1 MMVEGSAFTRNDVFQ
16 MAIRVAFVSAVTY
29 FSIKW
34 LVNQIDPTSKS
45 RKKAEERAREQLR
58 KAGLGG
64 KHSVALDKLTDHE
77 MIIASQLVVPD
88 EINVNW
94 KDIAGLDHLIQE
106 LRETVILPIQKRELF
121 ADSRLTQPPKGVLLH
136 GPPGCGKT
144 LIAKATAKEANM
156 SFINLDVSLLT
167 DKWYG
172 ETQKLAAAVFSLAVK
187 LQPCIVFI
195 DEIESFLRT
204 RTAHDHEATAMMK
217 TQFMSLWDG
226 LITDPGCT
234 VIIMG
239 ATNRPQDLDKAI
251 QRRMPATFHVPM
263 PNESQ
268 RERILQL
275 ILRSEPVATDIEY
288 GRLAANTEG
297 FSGSD
302 LHELCRHAAVFR
314 VRDLARDELARER
327 SRTEAQVTLALL
339 GHGAGAA
346 RRVSSSDLHELCRH
360 AAVFRVR
367 DLARDE
373 LARERSRTE
382 AQVTLALLGHGAG
395 AARRVSSSDLHEL
408 CRHAAVFRVRDL
420 ARDELARERSRTEA
434 QVTLALLGHGAGAAR
449 RVSSSDLHELCRH
462 AAVFR
467 VRDLARDEL
476 ARERSRTEA
485 QVTLALLGH
494 GAGAARRVSSS
505 DLHELCRHAA
515 VFRVRDLARDEL
527 ARERSRTEAQ
537 NNGNDTNNSES
548 DDEYMDAVRPI
559 TMEDLRLSLAKLKE
573 SKIQCGSLAPSMRIE
588 LD

>member
-64 KHSVALDKLTDHE
+64 RHSLALDKLTDHE
-77 MIIASQLVVPD
+77 MIIASQLVVPE

-94 KDIAGLDHLIQE
+94 KDIAGLDHLIRE

-121 ADSRLTQPPKGVLLH
+121 TDSRLTQPPKGVLLH

-204 RTAHDHEATAMMK
+204 RTQHDHEATAMMK

-226 LITDPGCT
+226 LITDPSCT

-263 PNESQ
+263 PNEAQ

-275 ILRSEPVATDIEY
+275 ILNNEPTAPDIDY
-288 GRLAANTEG
+288 KRLAACTEG

-302 LHELCRHAAVFR
+302 LHELCRQAAVYR
-314 VRDLARDELARER
+314 VRDLARAEIDREDR
-327 SRTEAQVTLALL
+327 ASLNKT
-339 GHGAGAA
+339 
-346 RRVSSSDLHELCRH
+346 
-360 AAVFRVR
+360 
-367 DLARDE
+367 
-373 LARERSRTE
+373 
-382 AQVTLALLGHGAG
+382 
-395 AARRVSSSDLHEL
+395 
-408 CRHAAVFRVRDL
+408 
-420 ARDELARERSRTEA
+420 
-434 QVTLALLGHGAGAAR
+434 
-449 RVSSSDLHELCRH
+449 
-462 AAVFR
+462 
-467 VRDLARDEL
+467 
-476 ARERSRTEA
+476 
-485 QVTLALLGH
+485 
-494 GAGAARRVSSS
+494 
-505 DLHELCRHAA
+505 
-515 VFRVRDLARDEL
+515 
-527 ARERSRTEAQ
+527 
-537 NNGNDTNNSES
+537 ES
-548 DDEYMDAVRPI
+548 DDEYEDAVRPI
-559 TMEDLRLSLAKLKE
+559 SMDDLRLSLSKLKE
-573 SKIQCGSLAPSMRIE
+573 SKIQCGSMPPNMRLE

>member
-1 MMVEGSAFTRNDVFQ
+1 MMVEGSFTRNDVFQ

-45 RKKAEERAREQLR
+45 RKKAEEKAREQLR
-58 KAGLGG
+58 KAGL
-64 KHSVALDKLTDHE
+64 KHSLALDKLTDHE
-77 MIIASQLVVPD
+77 MIIASQLVVPE

-94 KDIAGLDHLIQE
+94 KDIAGLDNLIKE

-226 LITDPGCT
+226 LITDPTCT

-275 ILRSEPVATDIEY
+275 ILQCEPTSSDIDFK
-288 GRLAANTEG
+288 RLSTCTEG

-302 LHELCRHAAVFR
+302 LHELCRQAAVYR
-314 VRDLARDELARER
+314 VRDYAREQYDKEDKHEPKT
-327 SRTEAQVTLALL
+327 SASNA
-339 GHGAGAA
+339 
-346 RRVSSSDLHELCRH
+346 SDSEEE
-360 AAVFRVR
+360 F
-367 DLARDE
+367 
-373 LARERSRTE
+373 
-382 AQVTLALLGHGAG
+382 
-395 AARRVSSSDLHEL
+395 SD
-408 CRHAAVFRVRDL
+408 A
-420 ARDELARERSRTEA
+420 
-434 QVTLALLGHGAGAAR
+434 
-449 RVSSSDLHELCRH
+449 
-462 AAVFR
+462 
-467 VRDLARDEL
+467 
-476 ARERSRTEA
+476 
-485 QVTLALLGH
+485 
-494 GAGAARRVSSS
+494 
-505 DLHELCRHAA
+505 
-515 VFRVRDLARDEL
+515 
-527 ARERSRTEAQ
+527 
-537 NNGNDTNNSES
+537 
-548 DDEYMDAVRPI
+548 MRPI
-559 TMEDLRLSLAKLKE
+559 TMDDLRTSLIKLKE
-573 SKIQCGSLAPSMRIE
+573 SKIQCGSIVPNMRIE

>member
-1 MMVEGSAFTRNDVFQ
+1 MMVEGSAFTRTDVFQ
-16 MAIRVAFVSAVTY
+16 MAIRVCFVSAVTY

-58 KAGLGG
+58 KVSSRAGLGS
-64 KHSVALDKLTDHE
+64 KHTLQLDKLSDHE

-94 KDIAGLDHLIQE
+94 KDIAGLDALIQE
-106 LRETVILPIQKRELF
+106 LRETVILPIQKRDLF

-204 RTAHDHEATAMMK
+204 RTQHDHEATAMMK

-226 LITDPGCT
+226 LITDNNCT

-251 QRRMPATFHVPM
+251 QRRMPAAFHVPM

-268 RERILQL
+268 RETILKL
-275 ILRSEPVATDIEY
+275 ILRDEPVAPSIDFR
-288 GRLAANTEG
+288 RLAAATEG

-302 LHELCRHAAVFR
+302 LHELCRQAAVYR
-314 VRDLARDELARER
+314 VRDLAREEM
-327 SRTEAQVTLALL
+327 
-339 GHGAGAA
+339 
-346 RRVSSSDLHELCRH
+346 
-360 AAVFRVR
+360 
-367 DLARDE
+367 ARDE
-373 LARERSRTE
+373 SEK
-382 AQVTLALLGHGAG
+382 
-395 AARRVSSSDLHEL
+395 SSKGE
-408 CRHAAVFRVRDL
+408 
-420 ARDELARERSRTEA
+420 E
-434 QVTLALLGHGAGAAR
+434 
-449 RVSSSDLHELCRH
+449 
-462 AAVFR
+462 
-467 VRDLARDEL
+467 
-476 ARERSRTEA
+476 
-485 QVTLALLGH
+485 
-494 GAGAARRVSSS
+494 
-505 DLHELCRHAA
+505 
-515 VFRVRDLARDEL
+515 
-527 ARERSRTEAQ
+527 
-537 NNGNDTNNSES
+537 ES
-548 DDEYMDAVRPI
+548 DSEYHDAIRPI
-559 TMEDLRLSLAKLKE
+559 TMEDLRLSLTKLKE
-573 SKIQCGSLAPSMRIE
+573 AKIQCGALPPSMRIE

>member
-58 KAGLGG
+58 KMSCRAGLGS
-64 KHSVALDKLTDHE
+64 KHSIALDKLTDHE

-88 EINVNW
+88 EISVNW

-204 RTAHDHEATAMMK
+204 RTQHDHEATAMMK

-226 LITDPGCT
+226 LITEPTCT

-263 PNESQ
+263 PSETQ

-275 ILRSEPVATDIEY
+275 ILRSEPVAEDIDY
-288 GRLAANTEG
+288 KRLASSTEG

-302 LHELCRHAAVFR
+302 LHELCRQAAVYR
-314 VRDLARDELARER
+314 VRDLARDEMVREMNNETKPKTGK
-327 SRTEAQVTLALL
+327 S
-339 GHGAGAA
+339 G
-346 RRVSSSDLHELCRH
+346 SDS
-360 AAVFRVR
+360 
-367 DLARDE
+367 DE
-373 LARERSRTE
+373 
-382 AQVTLALLGHGAG
+382 
-395 AARRVSSSDLHEL
+395 
-408 CRHAAVFRVRDL
+408 
-420 ARDELARERSRTEA
+420 
-434 QVTLALLGHGAGAAR
+434 
-449 RVSSSDLHELCRH
+449 
-462 AAVFR
+462 
-467 VRDLARDEL
+467 
-476 ARERSRTEA
+476 
-485 QVTLALLGH
+485 
-494 GAGAARRVSSS
+494 
-505 DLHELCRHAA
+505 
-515 VFRVRDLARDEL
+515 
-527 ARERSRTEAQ
+527 
-537 NNGNDTNNSES
+537 
-548 DDEYMDAVRPI
+548 EYVDAVRPI
-559 TMEDLRLSLAKLKE
+559 TMEDLRLSLSKLKE
-573 SKIQCGSLAPSMRIE
+573 SKIQCGTLAPSMRIE

>member
-1 MMVEGSAFTRNDVFQ
+1 MVESTFSRSDVFQ
-16 MAIRVAFVSAVTY
+16 MAIRVCFVSAVTY

-64 KHSVALDKLTDHE
+64 KQSLQLDKLTDHE

-88 EINVNW
+88 EINVSW
-94 KDIAGLDHLIQE
+94 QDIAGLDSLIQE

-172 ETQKLAAAVFSLAVK
+172 ETQKLASAVFSLAVK

-204 RTAHDHEATAMMK
+204 RTQHDHEATAMMK

-226 LITDPGCT
+226 LITDPSCT

-263 PNESQ
+263 PSETQ

-275 ILRSEPVATDIEY
+275 ILRAEPVAPDIDY
-288 GRLAANTEG
+288 TRLATQTEG

-302 LHELCRHAAVFR
+302 LQELCRQAAVYR
-314 VRDLARDELARER
+314 VRDLAREEIAR
-327 SRTEAQVTLALL
+327 
-339 GHGAGAA
+339 
-346 RRVSSSDLHELCRH
+346 
-360 AAVFRVR
+360 
-367 DLARDE
+367 
-373 LARERSRTE
+373 
-382 AQVTLALLGHGAG
+382 
-395 AARRVSSSDLHEL
+395 
-408 CRHAAVFRVRDL
+408 
-420 ARDELARERSRTEA
+420 
-434 QVTLALLGHGAGAAR
+434 
-449 RVSSSDLHELCRH
+449 
-462 AAVFR
+462 
-467 VRDLARDEL
+467 
-476 ARERSRTEA
+476 
-485 QVTLALLGH
+485 
-494 GAGAARRVSSS
+494 
-505 DLHELCRHAA
+505 
-515 VFRVRDLARDEL
+515 
-527 ARERSRTEAQ
+527 Q
-537 NNGNDTNNSES
+537 NDVKSKNES
-548 DDEYMDAVRPI
+548 DDEYVDAVRPI
-559 TMEDLRLSLAKLKE
+559 TMEDLRTSLAKLRE
-573 SKIQCGSLAPSMRIE
+573 SKIQCGALAPTMRFRSILNAIWVGCRSVLQSFTCGCFIQPGSYYASLLRVISN
-588 LD
+588 LDGAHPSEGTPPPQAPKHL

>member
-58 KAGLGG
+58 KISCRAGLVG
-64 KHSVALDKLTDHE
+64 KQALALDKLTDHE
-77 MIIASQLVVPD
+77 MIIASQLVVPE

-94 KDIAGLDHLIQE
+94 KDIAGLDHLINE

-226 LITDPGCT
+226 LITDNTCN

-263 PNESQ
+263 PNLQQ
-268 RERILQL
+268 REHILQL
-275 ILRSEPVATDIEY
+275 ILKSEPTADDIDY
-288 GRLAANTEG
+288 ARLASSTDG

-302 LHELCRHAAVFR
+302 LHELCRQAAVYR
-314 VRDLARDELARER
+314 VRDLAREELQREQ
-327 SRTEAQVTLALL
+327 SK
-339 GHGAGAA
+339 
-346 RRVSSSDLHELCRH
+346 
-360 AAVFRVR
+360 
-367 DLARDE
+367 
-373 LARERSRTE
+373 
-382 AQVTLALLGHGAG
+382 
-395 AARRVSSSDLHEL
+395 
-408 CRHAAVFRVRDL
+408 
-420 ARDELARERSRTEA
+420 
-434 QVTLALLGHGAGAAR
+434 
-449 RVSSSDLHELCRH
+449 
-462 AAVFR
+462 
-467 VRDLARDEL
+467 
-476 ARERSRTEA
+476 
-485 QVTLALLGH
+485 
-494 GAGAARRVSSS
+494 
-505 DLHELCRHAA
+505 
-515 VFRVRDLARDEL
+515 
-527 ARERSRTEAQ
+527 
-537 NNGNDTNNSES
+537 TNNTNS
-548 DDEYMDAVRPI
+548 DSDEEYCDAVRPI
-559 TMEDLRLSLAKLKE
+559 TMEDLRMSLSKLKE
-573 SKIQCGSLAPSMRIE
+573 SKIQCGSLAPGMRIE

>member
-58 KAGLGG
+58 KISCRAGLGG
-64 KHSVALDKLTDHE
+64 KHSIALDKLTDHE
-77 MIIASQLVVPD
+77 MIIASQLVVPE

-94 KDIAGLDHLIQE
+94 KDIAGLDHLINE

-204 RTAHDHEATAMMK
+204 RTQHDHEATAMMK

-226 LITDPGCT
+226 LITDPACT

-239 ATNRPQDLDKAI
+239 ATNRPQDLDRAI
-251 QRRMPATFHVPM
+251 QRRMPATFHVAM
-263 PNESQ
+263 PAAPQ

-275 ILRSEPVATDIEY
+275 ILRAEPTASDIDY
-288 GRLAANTEG
+288 SRLGAATEG

-302 LHELCRHAAVFR
+302 LHELCRQAAVYR
-314 VRDLARDELARER
+314 VRDLARAEMARE
-327 SRTEAQVTLALL
+327 AQAKTNK
-339 GHGAGAA
+339 
-346 RRVSSSDLHELCRH
+346 STSD
-360 AAVFRVR
+360 
-367 DLARDE
+367 
-373 LARERSRTE
+373 
-382 AQVTLALLGHGAG
+382 
-395 AARRVSSSDLHEL
+395 
-408 CRHAAVFRVRDL
+408 
-420 ARDELARERSRTEA
+420 
-434 QVTLALLGHGAGAAR
+434 
-449 RVSSSDLHELCRH
+449 
-462 AAVFR
+462 
-467 VRDLARDEL
+467 
-476 ARERSRTEA
+476 
-485 QVTLALLGH
+485 
-494 GAGAARRVSSS
+494 
-505 DLHELCRHAA
+505 
-515 VFRVRDLARDEL
+515 
-527 ARERSRTEAQ
+527 
-537 NNGNDTNNSES
+537 S
-548 DDEYMDAVRPI
+548 DDEYVDAVRPI
-559 TMEDLRLSLAKLKE
+559 TMDDLCLALAKIKE
-573 SKIQCGSLAPSMRIE
+573 SKIQCGSMAPTMRIE

>member
-58 KAGLGG
+58 KISSRAGLGG
-64 KHSVALDKLTDHE
+64 RHSLVLDKLTDHE
-77 MIIASQLVVPD
+77 MIIASQLVVPE
-88 EINVNW
+88 EISVNW
-94 KDIAGLDHLIQE
+94 KDIAGLDHLINE

-204 RTAHDHEATAMMK
+204 RTQHDHEATAMMK

-226 LITDPGCT
+226 LITDPTCT

-239 ATNRPQDLDKAI
+239 ATNRPQDLDRAI

-263 PNESQ
+263 PGAAQ

-275 ILRSEPVATDIEY
+275 ILRAEPTASDIDFARLGAATD
-288 GRLAANTEG
+288 G

-302 LHELCRHAAVFR
+302 LHELCRQAAVYR
-314 VRDLARDELARER
+314 VRDLARDELARE
-327 SRTEAQVTLALL
+327 QQCKQNK
-339 GHGAGAA
+339 
-346 RRVSSSDLHELCRH
+346 SSGSD
-360 AAVFRVR
+360 
-367 DLARDE
+367 
-373 LARERSRTE
+373 
-382 AQVTLALLGHGAG
+382 
-395 AARRVSSSDLHEL
+395 
-408 CRHAAVFRVRDL
+408 
-420 ARDELARERSRTEA
+420 
-434 QVTLALLGHGAGAAR
+434 
-449 RVSSSDLHELCRH
+449 
-462 AAVFR
+462 
-467 VRDLARDEL
+467 
-476 ARERSRTEA
+476 
-485 QVTLALLGH
+485 
-494 GAGAARRVSSS
+494 
-505 DLHELCRHAA
+505 
-515 VFRVRDLARDEL
+515 
-527 ARERSRTEAQ
+527 
-537 NNGNDTNNSES
+537 S
-548 DDEYMDAVRPI
+548 DDDYVDAVRPI
-559 TMEDLRLSLAKLKE
+559 TMEDLRLALGKLKE
-573 SKIQCGSLAPSMRIE
+573 SKIQCGTLAPNMRIE

>member
-58 KAGLGG
+58 KAGLSG
-64 KHSVALDKLTDHE
+64 KHALALDKLTDHE

-88 EINVNW
+88 EISVNW
-94 KDIAGLDHLIQE
+94 KDIAGLDNLIQE
-106 LRETVILPIQKRELF
+106 LRETVILPIQKRDLF

-144 LIAKATAKEANM
+144 LIAKATAKEAQM

-172 ETQKLAAAVFSLAVK
+172 ETQKLASAVFSLAVK

-204 RTAHDHEATAMMK
+204 RTQHDHEATAMMK

-226 LITDPGCT
+226 LITDPSCT

-263 PNESQ
+263 PNEMQ

-275 ILRSEPVATDIEY
+275 ILRSEPVASDIDY
-288 GRLAANTEG
+288 KRLAAATEG

-302 LHELCRHAAVFR
+302 LHELCRQAAVYR
-314 VRDLARDELARER
+314 VRDLARDEM
-327 SRTEAQVTLALL
+327 
-339 GHGAGAA
+339 
-346 RRVSSSDLHELCRH
+346 RRDQ
-360 AAVFRVR
+360 
-367 DLARDE
+367 DE
-373 LARERSRTE
+373 LQSKTSRSNHT
-382 AQVTLALLGHGAG
+382 
-395 AARRVSSSDLHEL
+395 
-408 CRHAAVFRVRDL
+408 
-420 ARDELARERSRTEA
+420 
-434 QVTLALLGHGAGAAR
+434 
-449 RVSSSDLHELCRH
+449 
-462 AAVFR
+462 
-467 VRDLARDEL
+467 
-476 ARERSRTEA
+476 
-485 QVTLALLGH
+485 
-494 GAGAARRVSSS
+494 
-505 DLHELCRHAA
+505 
-515 VFRVRDLARDEL
+515 
-527 ARERSRTEAQ
+527 
-537 NNGNDTNNSES
+537 ES
-548 DDEYMDAVRPI
+548 DDEYVDAVRPI
-559 TMEDLRLSLAKLKE
+559 TMEDLRLSLSKLRD
-573 SKIQCGSLAPSMRIE
+573 SKLHCGTLPPNMRIE

>member
-1 MMVEGSAFTRNDVFQ
+1 MVEGSAFTRNDVFQ

-58 KAGLGG
+58 KAGLGS
-64 KHSVALDKLTDHE
+64 KHSIALDKLTDHE

-88 EINVNW
+88 EISVNW

-204 RTAHDHEATAMMK
+204 RTQHDHEATAMMK

-226 LITDPGCT
+226 LITEPTCT

-263 PNESQ
+263 PSETQ

-275 ILRSEPVATDIEY
+275 ILRSEPVAEDIDY
-288 GRLAANTEG
+288 KRLASSTEG

-302 LHELCRHAAVFR
+302 LHELCRQAAVYR
-314 VRDLARDELARER
+314 VRDLARDEMVREMNNEIKPKTGK
-327 SRTEAQVTLALL
+327 S
-339 GHGAGAA
+339 G
-346 RRVSSSDLHELCRH
+346 SDS
-360 AAVFRVR
+360 
-367 DLARDE
+367 DE
-373 LARERSRTE
+373 
-382 AQVTLALLGHGAG
+382 
-395 AARRVSSSDLHEL
+395 
-408 CRHAAVFRVRDL
+408 
-420 ARDELARERSRTEA
+420 
-434 QVTLALLGHGAGAAR
+434 
-449 RVSSSDLHELCRH
+449 
-462 AAVFR
+462 
-467 VRDLARDEL
+467 
-476 ARERSRTEA
+476 
-485 QVTLALLGH
+485 
-494 GAGAARRVSSS
+494 
-505 DLHELCRHAA
+505 
-515 VFRVRDLARDEL
+515 
-527 ARERSRTEAQ
+527 
-537 NNGNDTNNSES
+537 
-548 DDEYMDAVRPI
+548 EYVDAVRPI
-559 TMEDLRLSLAKLKE
+559 TMEDLRLSLSKLKE
-573 SKIQCGSLAPSMRIE
+573 SKIQCGTLAPSMRIE

>member
-1 MMVEGSAFTRNDVFQ
+1 MEGSAFTRNDVFQ

-64 KHSVALDKLTDHE
+64 KHSIALDKLTDHE
-77 MIIASQLVVPD
+77 MIIASQLVVPE

-94 KDIAGLDHLIQE
+94 KDIAGLDHLINE

-204 RTAHDHEATAMMK
+204 RTQHDHEATAMMK

-226 LITDPGCT
+226 LITDPACT

-239 ATNRPQDLDKAI
+239 ATNRPQDLDRAI
-251 QRRMPATFHVPM
+251 QRRMPATFHVAM
-263 PNESQ
+263 PAAPQ

-275 ILRSEPVATDIEY
+275 ILRAEPTASDIDY
-288 GRLAANTEG
+288 SRLGAATEG

-302 LHELCRHAAVFR
+302 LHELCRQAAVYR
-314 VRDLARDELARER
+314 VRDLARAEMARE
-327 SRTEAQVTLALL
+327 AQAKTNK
-339 GHGAGAA
+339 
-346 RRVSSSDLHELCRH
+346 STSD
-360 AAVFRVR
+360 
-367 DLARDE
+367 
-373 LARERSRTE
+373 
-382 AQVTLALLGHGAG
+382 
-395 AARRVSSSDLHEL
+395 
-408 CRHAAVFRVRDL
+408 
-420 ARDELARERSRTEA
+420 
-434 QVTLALLGHGAGAAR
+434 
-449 RVSSSDLHELCRH
+449 
-462 AAVFR
+462 
-467 VRDLARDEL
+467 
-476 ARERSRTEA
+476 
-485 QVTLALLGH
+485 
-494 GAGAARRVSSS
+494 
-505 DLHELCRHAA
+505 
-515 VFRVRDLARDEL
+515 
-527 ARERSRTEAQ
+527 
-537 NNGNDTNNSES
+537 S
-548 DDEYMDAVRPI
+548 DDEYVDAVRPI
-559 TMEDLRLSLAKLKE
+559 TMDDLRLALAKIKE
-573 SKIQCGSLAPSMRIE
+573 SKIQCGSMAPTMRIE

>member
-58 KAGLGG
+58 KAGLSS
-64 KHSVALDKLTDHE
+64 KHTLALDKLTDHE

-204 RTAHDHEATAMMK
+204 RTQHDHEATAMMK

-226 LITDPGCT
+226 LITDPTCT

-263 PNESQ
+263 PSEQQ

-275 ILRSEPVATDIEY
+275 ILQSEPITPDIDY
-288 GRLAANTEG
+288 KRLASATEG

-302 LHELCRHAAVFR
+302 LHELCRQAAVYR
-314 VRDLARDELARER
+314 VRDLARDEIARELNE
-327 SRTEAQVTLALL
+327 TEDTTKTK
-339 GHGAGAA
+339 
-346 RRVSSSDLHELCRH
+346 SSNSD
-360 AAVFRVR
+360 
-367 DLARDE
+367 
-373 LARERSRTE
+373 
-382 AQVTLALLGHGAG
+382 
-395 AARRVSSSDLHEL
+395 
-408 CRHAAVFRVRDL
+408 
-420 ARDELARERSRTEA
+420 
-434 QVTLALLGHGAGAAR
+434 
-449 RVSSSDLHELCRH
+449 
-462 AAVFR
+462 
-467 VRDLARDEL
+467 
-476 ARERSRTEA
+476 
-485 QVTLALLGH
+485 
-494 GAGAARRVSSS
+494 
-505 DLHELCRHAA
+505 
-515 VFRVRDLARDEL
+515 
-527 ARERSRTEAQ
+527 
-537 NNGNDTNNSES
+537 S
-548 DDEYMDAVRPI
+548 DDEYVDAVRPI
-559 TMEDLRLSLAKLKE
+559 TMDDLRLSLTKLKE
-573 SKIQCGSLAPSMRIE
+573 SKIQCGTLAPALRIE

>member
-1 MMVEGSAFTRNDVFQ
+1 MVIEGSAFTRNDVFQ

-58 KAGLGG
+58 KVSCRAGLGS
-64 KHSVALDKLTDHE
+64 KHTLALDKLTDHE

-94 KDIAGLDHLIQE
+94 KDIAGLDNLIQE

-204 RTAHDHEATAMMK
+204 RTQHDHEATAMMK

-263 PNESQ
+263 PSDAQ

-275 ILRSEPVATDIEY
+275 ILRAEPLAPDIDY
-288 GRLAANTEG
+288 KRLAAATEG

-302 LHELCRHAAVFR
+302 LHELCRQAAVYR
-314 VRDLARDELARER
+314 VRDLARDELAR
-327 SRTEAQVTLALL
+327 
-339 GHGAGAA
+339 
-346 RRVSSSDLHELCRH
+346 DHEK
-360 AAVFRVR
+360 ASKPTSKSN
-367 DLARDE
+367 E
-373 LARERSRTE
+373 
-382 AQVTLALLGHGAG
+382 
-395 AARRVSSSDLHEL
+395 
-408 CRHAAVFRVRDL
+408 
-420 ARDELARERSRTEA
+420 
-434 QVTLALLGHGAGAAR
+434 
-449 RVSSSDLHELCRH
+449 
-462 AAVFR
+462 
-467 VRDLARDEL
+467 
-476 ARERSRTEA
+476 
-485 QVTLALLGH
+485 
-494 GAGAARRVSSS
+494 
-505 DLHELCRHAA
+505 
-515 VFRVRDLARDEL
+515 
-527 ARERSRTEAQ
+527 
-537 NNGNDTNNSES
+537 SES
-548 DDEYMDAVRPI
+548 DDEFVDAVRPI
-559 TMEDLRLSLAKLKE
+559 TMDDLRLSLSKLKE
-573 SKIQCGSLAPSMRIE
+573 SKIQCGALPSSMRIE

>member
-1 MMVEGSAFTRNDVFQ
+1 MMVDGSAFTRNDVIQ
-16 MAIRVAFVSAVTY
+16 MAVRVAFVSAVTY

-64 KHSVALDKLTDHE
+64 KHSLALDKLTDHE

-94 KDIAGLDHLIQE
+94 KDIAGLDYLIQE
-106 LRETVILPIQKRELF
+106 LRETVILPIQKRDLF

-172 ETQKLAAAVFSLAVK
+172 ESQKLAAAVFSLAVK

-204 RTAHDHEATAMMK
+204 RTQHDHEATAMMK

-226 LITDPGCT
+226 LITDPSCT

-251 QRRMPATFHVPM
+251 QRRMPAAFHVPL
-263 PNESQ
+263 PSHAQ
-268 RERILQL
+268 RGRILQL
-275 ILRSEPVATDIEY
+275 ILRSEPVADDIDYEQLASCTD
-288 GRLAANTEG
+288 G

-302 LHELCRHAAVFR
+302 LHELCRQAAVYR
-314 VRDLARDELARER
+314 VRDLAREQIAKEMDESKT
-327 SRTEAQVTLALL
+327 SRTA
-339 GHGAGAA
+339 
-346 RRVSSSDLHELCRH
+346 DKC
-360 AAVFRVR
+360 
-367 DLARDE
+367 
-373 LARERSRTE
+373 
-382 AQVTLALLGHGAG
+382 
-395 AARRVSSSDLHEL
+395 
-408 CRHAAVFRVRDL
+408 
-420 ARDELARERSRTEA
+420 
-434 QVTLALLGHGAGAAR
+434 
-449 RVSSSDLHELCRH
+449 
-462 AAVFR
+462 
-467 VRDLARDEL
+467 
-476 ARERSRTEA
+476 
-485 QVTLALLGH
+485 
-494 GAGAARRVSSS
+494 
-505 DLHELCRHAA
+505 
-515 VFRVRDLARDEL
+515 
-527 ARERSRTEAQ
+527 
-537 NNGNDTNNSES
+537 ES
-548 DDEYMDAVRPI
+548 DEEYVDAVRPI
-559 TMEDLRLSLAKLKE
+559 TMEDLTLSLNKLKE
-573 SKIQCGSLAPSMRIE
+573 SRIQCGTFVPAMRIE

>member
-1 MMVEGSAFTRNDVFQ
+1 MEGSFTRNEVFQ

-58 KAGLGG
+58 KVSCRAGLGG
-64 KHSVALDKLTDHE
+64 KHTVALDKLTDHE
-77 MIIASQLVVPD
+77 MIIASQLVIPD
-88 EINVNW
+88 EINVSW
-94 KDIAGLDHLIQE
+94 KDIAGLDNLIQE

-144 LIAKATAKEANM
+144 LIAKATAKEAQM

-204 RTAHDHEATAMMK
+204 RTQHDHEATAMMK

-226 LITDPGCT
+226 LITDPTCT

-263 PNESQ
+263 PSEMQ
-268 RERILQL
+268 RERILKL
-275 ILRSEPVATDIEY
+275 ILQSEPVSDDIEY
-288 GRLAANTEG
+288 RRLAAATDG

-302 LHELCRHAAVFR
+302 LHELCRHAAVYR
-314 VRDLARDELARER
+314 VRDLARDEVAKEMNQKENR
-327 SRTEAQVTLALL
+327 SST
-339 GHGAGAA
+339 
-346 RRVSSSDLHELCRH
+346 
-360 AAVFRVR
+360 
-367 DLARDE
+367 
-373 LARERSRTE
+373 
-382 AQVTLALLGHGAG
+382 
-395 AARRVSSSDLHEL
+395 
-408 CRHAAVFRVRDL
+408 
-420 ARDELARERSRTEA
+420 
-434 QVTLALLGHGAGAAR
+434 
-449 RVSSSDLHELCRH
+449 
-462 AAVFR
+462 
-467 VRDLARDEL
+467 
-476 ARERSRTEA
+476 
-485 QVTLALLGH
+485 
-494 GAGAARRVSSS
+494 
-505 DLHELCRHAA
+505 
-515 VFRVRDLARDEL
+515 
-527 ARERSRTEAQ
+527 
-537 NNGNDTNNSES
+537 ES
-548 DDEYMDAVRPI
+548 DDEYQDAVRPI
-559 TMEDLRLSLAKLKE
+559 TMEDLRLSLNKLKE
-573 SKIQCGSLAPSMRIE
+573 SKIQCGALPGHVRIE

>member
-45 RKKAEERAREQLR
+45 RKKAEEKAREQLR
-58 KAGLGG
+58 KAGLGS
-64 KHSVALDKLTDHE
+64 KHSVVFDKLTDHE

-88 EINVNW
+88 EISVNW
-94 KDIAGLDHLIQE
+94 KDIAGLDNLIME

-156 SFINLDVSLLT
+156 SFINLDVSMLT

-204 RTAHDHEATAMMK
+204 RNSHDHEATAMMK

-226 LITDPGCT
+226 LITDPSCT

-263 PNESQ
+263 PNDFQ

-275 ILRSEPVATDIEY
+275 ILHKEPVASDIDY
-288 GRLAANTEG
+288 KKLAASSEG

-302 LHELCRHAAVFR
+302 LHEVCRQAAVYR
-314 VRDLARDELARER
+314 VRDYARE
-327 SRTEAQVTLALL
+327 EM
-339 GHGAGAA
+339 
-346 RRVSSSDLHELCRH
+346 
-360 AAVFRVR
+360 
-367 DLARDE
+367 
-373 LARERSRTE
+373 AREKESQDSR
-382 AQVTLALLGHGAG
+382 
-395 AARRVSSSDLHEL
+395 
-408 CRHAAVFRVRDL
+408 
-420 ARDELARERSRTEA
+420 
-434 QVTLALLGHGAGAAR
+434 
-449 RVSSSDLHELCRH
+449 
-462 AAVFR
+462 
-467 VRDLARDEL
+467 
-476 ARERSRTEA
+476 
-485 QVTLALLGH
+485 
-494 GAGAARRVSSS
+494 
-505 DLHELCRHAA
+505 
-515 VFRVRDLARDEL
+515 
-527 ARERSRTEAQ
+527 
-537 NNGNDTNNSES
+537 NSTES
-548 DDEYMDAVRPI
+548 DEEYTDAMRPI
-559 TMEDLRLSLAKLKE
+559 TMEDLRHSLAKLKE

>member
-64 KHSVALDKLTDHE
+64 RHSLVLDKLTDHE
-77 MIIASQLVVPD
+77 MIIASQLVVPE

-94 KDIAGLDHLIQE
+94 KDIAGLDHLINE

-204 RTAHDHEATAMMK
+204 RTQHDHEATAMMK

-226 LITDPGCT
+226 LITDPTCT

-239 ATNRPQDLDKAI
+239 ATNRPQDLDRAI

-263 PNESQ
+263 PGAAQ

-275 ILRSEPVATDIEY
+275 ILRAEPTAADIDFARLGAATD
-288 GRLAANTEG
+288 G

-302 LHELCRHAAVFR
+302 LHELCRQAAVYR
-314 VRDLARDELARER
+314 VRDLARDELAREEQCKQNK
-327 SRTEAQVTLALL
+327 S
-339 GHGAGAA
+339 
-346 RRVSSSDLHELCRH
+346 SSSD
-360 AAVFRVR
+360 
-367 DLARDE
+367 
-373 LARERSRTE
+373 
-382 AQVTLALLGHGAG
+382 
-395 AARRVSSSDLHEL
+395 
-408 CRHAAVFRVRDL
+408 
-420 ARDELARERSRTEA
+420 
-434 QVTLALLGHGAGAAR
+434 
-449 RVSSSDLHELCRH
+449 
-462 AAVFR
+462 
-467 VRDLARDEL
+467 
-476 ARERSRTEA
+476 
-485 QVTLALLGH
+485 
-494 GAGAARRVSSS
+494 
-505 DLHELCRHAA
+505 
-515 VFRVRDLARDEL
+515 
-527 ARERSRTEAQ
+527 
-537 NNGNDTNNSES
+537 S
-548 DDEYMDAVRPI
+548 DDEYVDAVRPI
-559 TMEDLRLSLAKLKE
+559 TMEDLRLALGKLKE
-573 SKIQCGSLAPSMRIE
+573 SKIQCGTLAPNMRIE

>member
-64 KHSVALDKLTDHE
+64 RHSLVLDKLTDHE
-77 MIIASQLVVPD
+77 MIIASQLVVPE

-94 KDIAGLDHLIQE
+94 KDIAGLDHLINE

-204 RTAHDHEATAMMK
+204 RTQHDHEATAMMK

-226 LITDPGCT
+226 LITDPTCT

-239 ATNRPQDLDKAI
+239 ATNRPQDLDRAI

-263 PNESQ
+263 PGAAQ

-275 ILRSEPVATDIEY
+275 ILRAEPTAADIDFARLGAATD
-288 GRLAANTEG
+288 G

-302 LHELCRHAAVFR
+302 LHELCRQAAVYR
-314 VRDLARDELARER
+314 VRDLARDELAREKQCKQNK
-327 SRTEAQVTLALL
+327 S
-339 GHGAGAA
+339 
-346 RRVSSSDLHELCRH
+346 SSSD
-360 AAVFRVR
+360 
-367 DLARDE
+367 
-373 LARERSRTE
+373 
-382 AQVTLALLGHGAG
+382 
-395 AARRVSSSDLHEL
+395 
-408 CRHAAVFRVRDL
+408 
-420 ARDELARERSRTEA
+420 
-434 QVTLALLGHGAGAAR
+434 
-449 RVSSSDLHELCRH
+449 
-462 AAVFR
+462 
-467 VRDLARDEL
+467 
-476 ARERSRTEA
+476 
-485 QVTLALLGH
+485 
-494 GAGAARRVSSS
+494 
-505 DLHELCRHAA
+505 
-515 VFRVRDLARDEL
+515 
-527 ARERSRTEAQ
+527 
-537 NNGNDTNNSES
+537 S
-548 DDEYMDAVRPI
+548 DDEYVDAVRPI
-559 TMEDLRLSLAKLKE
+559 TMEDLRLALGKLKE
-573 SKIQCGSLAPSMRIE
+573 SKIQCGTLAPNMRIE

>member
-58 KAGLGG
+58 KISCRAGLVG
-64 KHSVALDKLTDHE
+64 KQALALDKLTDHE
-77 MIIASQLVVPD
+77 MIIASQLVVPE

-94 KDIAGLDHLIQE
+94 KDIAGLDHLINE

-226 LITDPGCT
+226 LITDNTCN

-263 PNESQ
+263 PSVQQ

-275 ILRSEPVATDIEY
+275 ILKSEPTADDIDY
-288 GRLAANTEG
+288 ARLASSTDG

-302 LHELCRHAAVFR
+302 LHELCRQAAVYR
-314 VRDLARDELARER
+314 VRDLAREELQREQSKTNTTNSDSDE
-327 SRTEAQVTLALL
+327 
-339 GHGAGAA
+339 
-346 RRVSSSDLHELCRH
+346 
-360 AAVFRVR
+360 
-367 DLARDE
+367 
-373 LARERSRTE
+373 
-382 AQVTLALLGHGAG
+382 
-395 AARRVSSSDLHEL
+395 
-408 CRHAAVFRVRDL
+408 
-420 ARDELARERSRTEA
+420 
-434 QVTLALLGHGAGAAR
+434 
-449 RVSSSDLHELCRH
+449 
-462 AAVFR
+462 
-467 VRDLARDEL
+467 
-476 ARERSRTEA
+476 
-485 QVTLALLGH
+485 
-494 GAGAARRVSSS
+494 
-505 DLHELCRHAA
+505 
-515 VFRVRDLARDEL
+515 
-527 ARERSRTEAQ
+527 
-537 NNGNDTNNSES
+537 
-548 DDEYMDAVRPI
+548 EYCDAVRPI
-559 TMEDLRLSLAKLKE
+559 TMEDLRMSLSKLKE
-573 SKIQCGSLAPSMRIE
+573 SKIQCGSLAPGMRIE

>member
-1 MMVEGSAFTRNDVFQ
+1 MMVEGSAFTRTDVFQ
-16 MAIRVAFVSAVTY
+16 MAIRVCFVSAVTY

-58 KAGLGG
+58 KAGLGS
-64 KHSVALDKLTDHE
+64 KHTLQLDKLTDHE

-94 KDIAGLDHLIQE
+94 KDIAGLDALIQE
-106 LRETVILPIQKRELF
+106 LRETVILPIQKRDLF

-204 RTAHDHEATAMMK
+204 RTQHDHEATAMMK

-226 LITDPGCT
+226 LITDNNCT

-251 QRRMPATFHVPM
+251 QRRMPAAFHVPM

-268 RERILQL
+268 RETILKL
-275 ILRSEPVATDIEY
+275 ILRDEPVAPSIEFR
-288 GRLAANTEG
+288 RLAAATEG

-302 LHELCRHAAVFR
+302 LHELCRQAAVYR
-314 VRDLARDELARER
+314 VRDLAREEMAKDASQKSGKGDED
-327 SRTEAQVTLALL
+327 
-339 GHGAGAA
+339 
-346 RRVSSSDLHELCRH
+346 SD
-360 AAVFRVR
+360 
-367 DLARDE
+367 
-373 LARERSRTE
+373 
-382 AQVTLALLGHGAG
+382 
-395 AARRVSSSDLHEL
+395 
-408 CRHAAVFRVRDL
+408 
-420 ARDELARERSRTEA
+420 
-434 QVTLALLGHGAGAAR
+434 
-449 RVSSSDLHELCRH
+449 
-462 AAVFR
+462 
-467 VRDLARDEL
+467 
-476 ARERSRTEA
+476 
-485 QVTLALLGH
+485 
-494 GAGAARRVSSS
+494 
-505 DLHELCRHAA
+505 
-515 VFRVRDLARDEL
+515 
-527 ARERSRTEAQ
+527 
-537 NNGNDTNNSES
+537 SE
-548 DDEYMDAVRPI
+548 YHDAIRPI
-559 TMEDLRLSLAKLKE
+559 TMEDLRQSLTKLKE
-573 SKIQCGSLAPSMRIE
+573 AKIQCGALPPSMRIE

>member
-1 MMVEGSAFTRNDVFQ
+1 MVEGSAFTRNDVFQ

-204 RTAHDHEATAMMK
+204 RTQHDHEATAMMK

-226 LITDPGCT
+226 LITDNNCT

-263 PNESQ
+263 PSEQQ

-275 ILRSEPVATDIEY
+275 ILRSEPVANDVSDTQTYTQTNTSATNRPQDLDKAIQRRMPATFHVPMPSEQQRERILQLILRSEPVANDIDY
-288 GRLAANTEG
+288 RRLASATEG

-302 LHELCRHAAVFR
+302 LHELCRQAAVYR
-314 VRDLARDELARER
+314 VRELARD
-327 SRTEAQVTLALL
+327 SDQTSTNRT
-339 GHGAGAA
+339 
-346 RRVSSSDLHELCRH
+346 SNSDS
-360 AAVFRVR
+360 
-367 DLARDE
+367 DE
-373 LARERSRTE
+373 
-382 AQVTLALLGHGAG
+382 
-395 AARRVSSSDLHEL
+395 
-408 CRHAAVFRVRDL
+408 
-420 ARDELARERSRTEA
+420 
-434 QVTLALLGHGAGAAR
+434 
-449 RVSSSDLHELCRH
+449 
-462 AAVFR
+462 
-467 VRDLARDEL
+467 
-476 ARERSRTEA
+476 
-485 QVTLALLGH
+485 
-494 GAGAARRVSSS
+494 
-505 DLHELCRHAA
+505 
-515 VFRVRDLARDEL
+515 
-527 ARERSRTEAQ
+527 
-537 NNGNDTNNSES
+537 
-548 DDEYMDAVRPI
+548 EYVDAVRPI
-559 TMEDLRLSLAKLKE
+559 TMEDMRLSLNKLKE
-573 SKIQCGSLAPSMRIE
+573 SKIQCGTLAASMRIE

>member
-58 KAGLGG
+58 KYVLIFRNETR
-64 KHSVALDKLTDHE
+64 KHSIALDKLTDHE
-77 MIIASQLVVPD
+77 MIIASQLVVPE

-94 KDIAGLDHLIQE
+94 KDIAGLDHLINE

-204 RTAHDHEATAMMK
+204 RTQHDHEATAMMK

-226 LITDPGCT
+226 LITDPACT

-239 ATNRPQDLDKAI
+239 ATNRPQDLDRAI
-251 QRRMPATFHVPM
+251 QRRMPATFHVAM
-263 PNESQ
+263 PAAPQ

-275 ILRSEPVATDIEY
+275 ILRAEPTASDIDY
-288 GRLAANTEG
+288 SRLGAATEG

-302 LHELCRHAAVFR
+302 LHELCRQAAVYR
-314 VRDLARDELARER
+314 VRDLARAEMAKTNK
-327 SRTEAQVTLALL
+327 ST
-339 GHGAGAA
+339 
-346 RRVSSSDLHELCRH
+346 SD
-360 AAVFRVR
+360 
-367 DLARDE
+367 
-373 LARERSRTE
+373 
-382 AQVTLALLGHGAG
+382 
-395 AARRVSSSDLHEL
+395 
-408 CRHAAVFRVRDL
+408 
-420 ARDELARERSRTEA
+420 
-434 QVTLALLGHGAGAAR
+434 
-449 RVSSSDLHELCRH
+449 
-462 AAVFR
+462 
-467 VRDLARDEL
+467 
-476 ARERSRTEA
+476 
-485 QVTLALLGH
+485 
-494 GAGAARRVSSS
+494 
-505 DLHELCRHAA
+505 
-515 VFRVRDLARDEL
+515 
-527 ARERSRTEAQ
+527 
-537 NNGNDTNNSES
+537 S
-548 DDEYMDAVRPI
+548 DDEYVDAVRPI
-559 TMEDLRLSLAKLKE
+559 TMDDLCLALAKIKE
-573 SKIQCGSLAPSMRIE
+573 SKIQCGSMAPTMRIE

>member
-58 KAGLGG
+58 KAGLGS
-64 KHSVALDKLTDHE
+64 KHSLALDKLTDHE

-204 RTAHDHEATAMMK
+204 RTQHDHEATAMMK

-226 LITDPGCT
+226 LITEPTCT

-263 PNESQ
+263 PSETQ

-275 ILRSEPVATDIEY
+275 ILRSEPVAADIDFKK
-288 GRLAANTEG
+288 LAGSTEG

-302 LHELCRHAAVFR
+302 LHELCRQAAVYR
-314 VRDLARDELARER
+314 VRDLARDEMARELNKT
-327 SRTEAQVTLALL
+327 STTETTTSAE
-339 GHGAGAA
+339 
-346 RRVSSSDLHELCRH
+346 D
-360 AAVFRVR
+360 
-367 DLARDE
+367 
-373 LARERSRTE
+373 
-382 AQVTLALLGHGAG
+382 
-395 AARRVSSSDLHEL
+395 
-408 CRHAAVFRVRDL
+408 
-420 ARDELARERSRTEA
+420 
-434 QVTLALLGHGAGAAR
+434 
-449 RVSSSDLHELCRH
+449 
-462 AAVFR
+462 
-467 VRDLARDEL
+467 
-476 ARERSRTEA
+476 
-485 QVTLALLGH
+485 
-494 GAGAARRVSSS
+494 
-505 DLHELCRHAA
+505 
-515 VFRVRDLARDEL
+515 
-527 ARERSRTEAQ
+527 
-537 NNGNDTNNSES
+537 S
-548 DDEYMDAVRPI
+548 DDEFVDAVRPI
-559 TMEDLRLSLAKLKE
+559 TMDDLRLSLTKLKE
-573 SKIQCGSLAPSMRIE
+573 SKIQCGTLAPSMRIE

>member
-1 MMVEGSAFTRNDVFQ
+1 MVIEGSAFTRNDVFQ

-58 KAGLGG
+58 KAGLGS
-64 KHSVALDKLTDHE
+64 KHTLALDKLTDHE

-94 KDIAGLDHLIQE
+94 KDIAGLDNLIQE

-204 RTAHDHEATAMMK
+204 RTQHDHEATAMMK

-263 PNESQ
+263 PSDAQ

-275 ILRSEPVATDIEY
+275 ILRAEPLAPDIDY
-288 GRLAANTEG
+288 KRLAAATEG

-302 LHELCRHAAVFR
+302 LHELCRQAAVYR
-314 VRDLARDELARER
+314 VRDLARDELAR
-327 SRTEAQVTLALL
+327 
-339 GHGAGAA
+339 
-346 RRVSSSDLHELCRH
+346 DHEK
-360 AAVFRVR
+360 ASKPTSKSN
-367 DLARDE
+367 E
-373 LARERSRTE
+373 
-382 AQVTLALLGHGAG
+382 
-395 AARRVSSSDLHEL
+395 
-408 CRHAAVFRVRDL
+408 
-420 ARDELARERSRTEA
+420 
-434 QVTLALLGHGAGAAR
+434 
-449 RVSSSDLHELCRH
+449 
-462 AAVFR
+462 
-467 VRDLARDEL
+467 
-476 ARERSRTEA
+476 
-485 QVTLALLGH
+485 
-494 GAGAARRVSSS
+494 
-505 DLHELCRHAA
+505 
-515 VFRVRDLARDEL
+515 
-527 ARERSRTEAQ
+527 
-537 NNGNDTNNSES
+537 SES
-548 DDEYMDAVRPI
+548 DDEFVDAVRPI
-559 TMEDLRLSLAKLKE
+559 TMDDLRLSLSKLKE
-573 SKIQCGSLAPSMRIE
+573 SKIQCGALPSSMRIE

>member
-58 KAGLGG
+58 KMSCRAGLGG
-64 KHSVALDKLTDHE
+64 KHSVVLDKLTDHE
-77 MIIASQLVVPD
+77 MIIASQLVVPE

-94 KDIAGLDHLIQE
+94 KDIAGLDHLIKE

-204 RTAHDHEATAMMK
+204 RTQHDHEATAMMK

-263 PNESQ
+263 PSEAQ

-275 ILRSEPVATDIEY
+275 ILQAEPTAPDIEY
-288 GRLAANTEG
+288 KRLAAATEG

-302 LHELCRHAAVFR
+302 LHELCRQAAVYR
-314 VRDLARDELARER
+314 VRDLARDELAREEE
-327 SRTEAQVTLALL
+327 SKQSKSNT
-339 GHGAGAA
+339 
-346 RRVSSSDLHELCRH
+346 SDS
-360 AAVFRVR
+360 
-367 DLARDE
+367 DE
-373 LARERSRTE
+373 EF
-382 AQVTLALLGHGAG
+382 V
-395 AARRVSSSDLHEL
+395 
-408 CRHAAVFRVRDL
+408 
-420 ARDELARERSRTEA
+420 
-434 QVTLALLGHGAGAAR
+434 
-449 RVSSSDLHELCRH
+449 
-462 AAVFR
+462 
-467 VRDLARDEL
+467 
-476 ARERSRTEA
+476 
-485 QVTLALLGH
+485 
-494 GAGAARRVSSS
+494 
-505 DLHELCRHAA
+505 
-515 VFRVRDLARDEL
+515 
-527 ARERSRTEAQ
+527 
-537 NNGNDTNNSES
+537 
-548 DDEYMDAVRPI
+548 DAVRPI
-559 TMEDLRLSLAKLKE
+559 TMEDMKLALGKLKE
-573 SKIQCGSLAPSMRIE
+573 SKIQCGTLAPSMRIE

>member
-58 KAGLGG
+58 KAGLGS
-64 KHSVALDKLTDHE
+64 KHSIALDKLTDHE

-88 EINVNW
+88 EISVNW

-204 RTAHDHEATAMMK
+204 RTQHDHEATAMMK

-226 LITDPGCT
+226 LITEPTCT

-263 PNESQ
+263 PSETQ

-275 ILRSEPVATDIEY
+275 ILRSEPVAEDIDY
-288 GRLAANTEG
+288 KRLASSTEG

-302 LHELCRHAAVFR
+302 LHELCRQAAVYR
-314 VRDLARDELARER
+314 VRDLARDEMVREMNNETKPKTGK
-327 SRTEAQVTLALL
+327 S
-339 GHGAGAA
+339 G
-346 RRVSSSDLHELCRH
+346 SDS
-360 AAVFRVR
+360 
-367 DLARDE
+367 DE
-373 LARERSRTE
+373 
-382 AQVTLALLGHGAG
+382 
-395 AARRVSSSDLHEL
+395 
-408 CRHAAVFRVRDL
+408 
-420 ARDELARERSRTEA
+420 
-434 QVTLALLGHGAGAAR
+434 
-449 RVSSSDLHELCRH
+449 
-462 AAVFR
+462 
-467 VRDLARDEL
+467 
-476 ARERSRTEA
+476 
-485 QVTLALLGH
+485 
-494 GAGAARRVSSS
+494 
-505 DLHELCRHAA
+505 
-515 VFRVRDLARDEL
+515 
-527 ARERSRTEAQ
+527 
-537 NNGNDTNNSES
+537 
-548 DDEYMDAVRPI
+548 EYVDAVRPI
-559 TMEDLRLSLAKLKE
+559 TMEDLRLSLSKLKE
-573 SKIQCGSLAPSMRIE
+573 SKIQCGTLAPSMRIE

>member
-1 MMVEGSAFTRNDVFQ
+1 MMVEGSAFTRSDVFQ

-64 KHSVALDKLTDHE
+64 KHSLALDKLTDHE

-106 LRETVILPIQKRELF
+106 LRETVILPIQKRDLF

-204 RTAHDHEATAMMK
+204 RTQHDHEATAMMK

-226 LITDPGCT
+226 LITDPSCT

-263 PNESQ
+263 PSDTQ
-268 RERILQL
+268 RERILHL
-275 ILRSEPVATDIEY
+275 ILKSEPVAPDIDY
-288 GRLAANTEG
+288 KRLAASTEG

-302 LHELCRHAAVFR
+302 LHELCRQAAVYR
-314 VRDLARDELARER
+314 VRDLARDEMAREMN
-327 SRTEAQVTLALL
+327 
-339 GHGAGAA
+339 
-346 RRVSSSDLHELCRH
+346 
-360 AAVFRVR
+360 
-367 DLARDE
+367 
-373 LARERSRTE
+373 
-382 AQVTLALLGHGAG
+382 
-395 AARRVSSSDLHEL
+395 
-408 CRHAAVFRVRDL
+408 
-420 ARDELARERSRTEA
+420 
-434 QVTLALLGHGAGAAR
+434 
-449 RVSSSDLHELCRH
+449 
-462 AAVFR
+462 
-467 VRDLARDEL
+467 
-476 ARERSRTEA
+476 
-485 QVTLALLGH
+485 
-494 GAGAARRVSSS
+494 
-505 DLHELCRHAA
+505 
-515 VFRVRDLARDEL
+515 
-527 ARERSRTEAQ
+527 Q
-537 NNGNDTNNSES
+537 NKTNNTDS
-548 DDEYMDAVRPI
+548 DDEFVDAVRPI
-559 TMEDLRLSLAKLKE
+559 TMEDLRLSLNKLKE
-573 SKIQCGSLAPSMRIE
+573 SKVQCGSLAPSMRIE

>member
-1 MMVEGSAFTRNDVFQ
+1 MMVEGAAFGRNDVFQ
-16 MAIRVAFVSAVTY
+16 MAVRVAFVSAVTY

-45 RKKAEERAREQLR
+45 RKKAEEKAREQLR

-88 EINVNW
+88 EINVDW

-106 LRETVILPIQKRELF
+106 LRETVILPIQKRDLF
-121 ADSRLTQPPKGVLLH
+121 SDSKLTQPPKGVLLH

-144 LIAKATAKEANM
+144 LIAKATAKEAQM

-204 RTAHDHEATAMMK
+204 RTSHDHEATAMMK

-226 LITDPGCT
+226 LITEPTCT

-263 PNESQ
+263 PSRGQ

-275 ILRSEPVATDIEY
+275 ILRHEPTATDIDYET
-288 GRLAANTEG
+288 LAAATEG

-302 LHELCRHAAVFR
+302 LHELCRQAAVYR
-314 VRDLARDELARER
+314 VRDLARGEMDKEKSNGTSAK
-327 SRTEAQVTLALL
+327 
-339 GHGAGAA
+339 
-346 RRVSSSDLHELCRH
+346 SSSLNTTADS
-360 AAVFRVR
+360 
-367 DLARDE
+367 DE
-373 LARERSRTE
+373 EF
-382 AQVTLALLGHGAG
+382 V
-395 AARRVSSSDLHEL
+395 
-408 CRHAAVFRVRDL
+408 
-420 ARDELARERSRTEA
+420 
-434 QVTLALLGHGAGAAR
+434 
-449 RVSSSDLHELCRH
+449 
-462 AAVFR
+462 
-467 VRDLARDEL
+467 
-476 ARERSRTEA
+476 
-485 QVTLALLGH
+485 
-494 GAGAARRVSSS
+494 
-505 DLHELCRHAA
+505 
-515 VFRVRDLARDEL
+515 
-527 ARERSRTEAQ
+527 
-537 NNGNDTNNSES
+537 
-548 DDEYMDAVRPI
+548 DAVRPI
-559 TMEDLRLSLAKLKE
+559 TMEDLRLSLTKLKE
-573 SKIQCGSLAPSMRIE
+573 SKIACGMLAPNLRIE

>member
-1 MMVEGSAFTRNDVFQ
+1 MVEGSAFTRNDVFQ

-58 KAGLGG
+58 KAGLGN
-64 KHSVALDKLTDHE
+64 KHSIALDKLTDHE

-88 EINVNW
+88 EISVNW

-204 RTAHDHEATAMMK
+204 RTQHDHEATAMMK

-226 LITDPGCT
+226 LITEPTCT

-263 PNESQ
+263 PSESQ

-275 ILRSEPVATDIEY
+275 ILRSEPVAPDIDFK
-288 GRLAANTEG
+288 RLAASTEG

-302 LHELCRHAAVFR
+302 LHELCRQAAVYR
-314 VRDLARDELARER
+314 VRDLARDEMSREMNK
-327 SRTEAQVTLALL
+327 
-339 GHGAGAA
+339 
-346 RRVSSSDLHELCRH
+346 SSTDVGKSGSDS
-360 AAVFRVR
+360 
-367 DLARDE
+367 DE
-373 LARERSRTE
+373 
-382 AQVTLALLGHGAG
+382 
-395 AARRVSSSDLHEL
+395 
-408 CRHAAVFRVRDL
+408 
-420 ARDELARERSRTEA
+420 
-434 QVTLALLGHGAGAAR
+434 
-449 RVSSSDLHELCRH
+449 
-462 AAVFR
+462 
-467 VRDLARDEL
+467 
-476 ARERSRTEA
+476 
-485 QVTLALLGH
+485 
-494 GAGAARRVSSS
+494 
-505 DLHELCRHAA
+505 
-515 VFRVRDLARDEL
+515 
-527 ARERSRTEAQ
+527 
-537 NNGNDTNNSES
+537 
-548 DDEYMDAVRPI
+548 EYVDAVRPI
-559 TMEDLRLSLAKLKE
+559 TMDDLRLSLSKLKE
-573 SKIQCGSLAPSMRIE
+573 SKIQCGTLAPSMRIE

>member
-1 MMVEGSAFTRNDVFQ
+1 MMVEGSAFTRTDVFQ
-16 MAIRVAFVSAVTY
+16 MAIRVCFVSAVTY

-58 KAGLGG
+58 KVSSRAGLGS
-64 KHSVALDKLTDHE
+64 KHTLQLDKLTDHE

-94 KDIAGLDHLIQE
+94 KDIAGLDALIQE
-106 LRETVILPIQKRELF
+106 LRETVILPIQKRDLF

-204 RTAHDHEATAMMK
+204 RTQHDHEATAMMK

-226 LITDPGCT
+226 LITDNNCT

-251 QRRMPATFHVPM
+251 QRRMPAAFHVPM

-268 RERILQL
+268 RETILKL
-275 ILRSEPVATDIEY
+275 ILRDEPVAPSIDFR
-288 GRLAANTEG
+288 RLAAATEG

-302 LHELCRHAAVFR
+302 LHELCRQAAVYR
-314 VRDLARDELARER
+314 VRDLAREEMAKDASEKSAK
-327 SRTEAQVTLALL
+327 
-339 GHGAGAA
+339 GD
-346 RRVSSSDLHELCRH
+346 SD
-360 AAVFRVR
+360 
-367 DLARDE
+367 
-373 LARERSRTE
+373 
-382 AQVTLALLGHGAG
+382 
-395 AARRVSSSDLHEL
+395 
-408 CRHAAVFRVRDL
+408 
-420 ARDELARERSRTEA
+420 
-434 QVTLALLGHGAGAAR
+434 
-449 RVSSSDLHELCRH
+449 
-462 AAVFR
+462 
-467 VRDLARDEL
+467 
-476 ARERSRTEA
+476 
-485 QVTLALLGH
+485 
-494 GAGAARRVSSS
+494 
-505 DLHELCRHAA
+505 
-515 VFRVRDLARDEL
+515 
-527 ARERSRTEAQ
+527 
-537 NNGNDTNNSES
+537 SES
-548 DDEYMDAVRPI
+548 EYHDAIRPI
-559 TMEDLRLSLAKLKE
+559 TMEDLRLSLSKLQE
-573 SKIQCGSLAPSMRIE
+573 AKIQCGALPPTMRIE

>member
-64 KHSVALDKLTDHE
+64 KHSVVLDKLTDHE
-77 MIIASQLVVPD
+77 MIIASQLVVPE

-94 KDIAGLDHLIQE
+94 KDIAGLDQLIKE

-204 RTAHDHEATAMMK
+204 RTQHDHEATAMMK

-226 LITDPGCT
+226 LITDSGCT

-263 PNESQ
+263 PSEAQ

-275 ILRSEPVATDIEY
+275 ILQAEPTAPDIEY
-288 GRLAANTEG
+288 KRLAAATEG

-302 LHELCRHAAVFR
+302 LHELCRQAAVYR
-314 VRDLARDELARER
+314 VRDLAREELAREAEPKQ
-327 SRTEAQVTLALL
+327 SK
-339 GHGAGAA
+339 
-346 RRVSSSDLHELCRH
+346 SS
-360 AAVFRVR
+360 
-367 DLARDE
+367 
-373 LARERSRTE
+373 T
-382 AQVTLALLGHGAG
+382 
-395 AARRVSSSDLHEL
+395 
-408 CRHAAVFRVRDL
+408 
-420 ARDELARERSRTEA
+420 
-434 QVTLALLGHGAGAAR
+434 
-449 RVSSSDLHELCRH
+449 
-462 AAVFR
+462 
-467 VRDLARDEL
+467 
-476 ARERSRTEA
+476 
-485 QVTLALLGH
+485 
-494 GAGAARRVSSS
+494 
-505 DLHELCRHAA
+505 
-515 VFRVRDLARDEL
+515 
-527 ARERSRTEAQ
+527 
-537 NNGNDTNNSES
+537 SES
-548 DDEYMDAVRPI
+548 DEEFVDAVRPI
-559 TMEDLRLSLAKLKE
+559 TMDDMRLALGKLKE
-573 SKIQCGSLAPSMRIE
+573 SKIQCGTLAPSMRIE

>member
-1 MMVEGSAFTRNDVFQ
+1 MMVEGSAFTRSDVFQ

-58 KAGLGG
+58 KVSCRAGLGS
-64 KHSVALDKLTDHE
+64 KHSLALDKLTDHE

-106 LRETVILPIQKRELF
+106 LRETVILPIQKRDLF

-204 RTAHDHEATAMMK
+204 RTQHDHEATAMMK

-226 LITDPGCT
+226 LITDPTCT

-263 PNESQ
+263 PSDAQ

-275 ILRSEPVATDIEY
+275 ILRNEPVAADIDY
-288 GRLAANTEG
+288 KKLALATEG

-302 LHELCRHAAVFR
+302 LHELCRQAAVYR
-314 VRDLARDELARER
+314 VRDLAREEMARELNETTNTK
-327 SRTEAQVTLALL
+327 SN
-339 GHGAGAA
+339 
-346 RRVSSSDLHELCRH
+346 SSD
-360 AAVFRVR
+360 
-367 DLARDE
+367 
-373 LARERSRTE
+373 
-382 AQVTLALLGHGAG
+382 
-395 AARRVSSSDLHEL
+395 
-408 CRHAAVFRVRDL
+408 
-420 ARDELARERSRTEA
+420 
-434 QVTLALLGHGAGAAR
+434 
-449 RVSSSDLHELCRH
+449 
-462 AAVFR
+462 
-467 VRDLARDEL
+467 
-476 ARERSRTEA
+476 
-485 QVTLALLGH
+485 
-494 GAGAARRVSSS
+494 
-505 DLHELCRHAA
+505 
-515 VFRVRDLARDEL
+515 
-527 ARERSRTEAQ
+527 
-537 NNGNDTNNSES
+537 S
-548 DDEYMDAVRPI
+548 DDEFVDAVRPI
-559 TMEDLRLSLAKLKE
+559 TMDDLRMSLNKLKE
-573 SKIQCGSLAPSMRIE
+573 AKIQCGTLAPSMRIE

>member
-64 KHSVALDKLTDHE
+64 KHSVVLDKLTDHE
-77 MIIASQLVVPD
+77 MIIASQLVVPE

-94 KDIAGLDHLIQE
+94 KDIAGLDHLIKE

-204 RTAHDHEATAMMK
+204 RTQHDHEATAMMK

-263 PNESQ
+263 PSEAQ

-275 ILRSEPVATDIEY
+275 ILQAEPTAPDIEY
-288 GRLAANTEG
+288 KRLAAATEG

-302 LHELCRHAAVFR
+302 LHELCRQAAVYR
-314 VRDLARDELARER
+314 VRDLARDELAREEE
-327 SRTEAQVTLALL
+327 SKQSKSNT
-339 GHGAGAA
+339 
-346 RRVSSSDLHELCRH
+346 SDS
-360 AAVFRVR
+360 
-367 DLARDE
+367 DE
-373 LARERSRTE
+373 EF
-382 AQVTLALLGHGAG
+382 V
-395 AARRVSSSDLHEL
+395 
-408 CRHAAVFRVRDL
+408 
-420 ARDELARERSRTEA
+420 
-434 QVTLALLGHGAGAAR
+434 
-449 RVSSSDLHELCRH
+449 
-462 AAVFR
+462 
-467 VRDLARDEL
+467 
-476 ARERSRTEA
+476 
-485 QVTLALLGH
+485 
-494 GAGAARRVSSS
+494 
-505 DLHELCRHAA
+505 
-515 VFRVRDLARDEL
+515 
-527 ARERSRTEAQ
+527 
-537 NNGNDTNNSES
+537 
-548 DDEYMDAVRPI
+548 DAVRPI
-559 TMEDLRLSLAKLKE
+559 TMEDMKLALGKLKE
-573 SKIQCGSLAPSMRIE
+573 SKIQCGTLAPSMRIE

>member
-64 KHSVALDKLTDHE
+64 KHSVVLDKLTDHE
-77 MIIASQLVVPD
+77 MIIASQLVVPE

-94 KDIAGLDHLIQE
+94 KDIAGLDHLIKE

-204 RTAHDHEATAMMK
+204 RTQHDHEATAMMK

-226 LITDPGCT
+226 LITDPTCT

-263 PNESQ
+263 PSETQ

-275 ILRSEPVATDIEY
+275 ILQSEPTAPDIEY
-288 GRLAANTEG
+288 RRLAMATEG

-302 LHELCRHAAVFR
+302 LHELCRQAAVYR
-314 VRDLARDELARER
+314 VRDLARDELAREQQTQETK
-327 SRTEAQVTLALL
+327 SNT
-339 GHGAGAA
+339 
-346 RRVSSSDLHELCRH
+346 SDS
-360 AAVFRVR
+360 
-367 DLARDE
+367 DE
-373 LARERSRTE
+373 
-382 AQVTLALLGHGAG
+382 
-395 AARRVSSSDLHEL
+395 
-408 CRHAAVFRVRDL
+408 
-420 ARDELARERSRTEA
+420 
-434 QVTLALLGHGAGAAR
+434 
-449 RVSSSDLHELCRH
+449 
-462 AAVFR
+462 
-467 VRDLARDEL
+467 
-476 ARERSRTEA
+476 
-485 QVTLALLGH
+485 
-494 GAGAARRVSSS
+494 
-505 DLHELCRHAA
+505 
-515 VFRVRDLARDEL
+515 
-527 ARERSRTEAQ
+527 
-537 NNGNDTNNSES
+537 
-548 DDEYMDAVRPI
+548 EYVDAVRPI
-559 TMEDLRLSLAKLKE
+559 TMEDLRMALSKLKE
-573 SKIQCGSLAPSMRIE
+573 SKIQCGSLAPSVRLE

>member
-58 KAGLGG
+58 KISCRAGLGG
-64 KHSVALDKLTDHE
+64 KHSVELDKLTDHE

-204 RTAHDHEATAMMK
+204 RTQHDHEATAMMK

-226 LITDPGCT
+226 LITDNTCT

-263 PNESQ
+263 PNEMQ

-275 ILRSEPVATDIEY
+275 ILKSEPVSDDIDY
-288 GRLAANTEG
+288 RRLASATEG

-302 LHELCRHAAVFR
+302 LHELCRQAAVYR
-314 VRDLARDELARER
+314 VREFARE
-327 SRTEAQVTLALL
+327 E
-339 GHGAGAA
+339 
-346 RRVSSSDLHELCRH
+346 C
-360 AAVFRVR
+360 
-367 DLARDE
+367 
-373 LARERSRTE
+373 ARENDEVKTNRT
-382 AQVTLALLGHGAG
+382 T
-395 AARRVSSSDLHEL
+395 
-408 CRHAAVFRVRDL
+408 
-420 ARDELARERSRTEA
+420 
-434 QVTLALLGHGAGAAR
+434 
-449 RVSSSDLHELCRH
+449 
-462 AAVFR
+462 
-467 VRDLARDEL
+467 
-476 ARERSRTEA
+476 
-485 QVTLALLGH
+485 
-494 GAGAARRVSSS
+494 
-505 DLHELCRHAA
+505 
-515 VFRVRDLARDEL
+515 
-527 ARERSRTEAQ
+527 
-537 NNGNDTNNSES
+537 NSES
-548 DDEYMDAVRPI
+548 DEEFVDAVRPI
-559 TMEDLRLSLAKLKE
+559 TMEDLRLSLNKLKE
-573 SKIQCGSLAPSMRIE
+573 SKIQCGSLAPNMRIE

>member
-58 KAGLGG
+58 KAGLGS
-64 KHSVALDKLTDHE
+64 KHSIALDKLTDHE

-88 EINVNW
+88 EISVNW

-204 RTAHDHEATAMMK
+204 RTQHDHEATAMMK

-226 LITDPGCT
+226 LITEPTCT

-263 PNESQ
+263 PSETQ

-275 ILRSEPVATDIEY
+275 ILRSEPVAEDIDY
-288 GRLAANTEG
+288 KRLASSTEG

-302 LHELCRHAAVFR
+302 LHELCRQAAVYR
-314 VRDLARDELARER
+314 VRDLARDEMVREMNNEIKPKTGK
-327 SRTEAQVTLALL
+327 S
-339 GHGAGAA
+339 G
-346 RRVSSSDLHELCRH
+346 SDS
-360 AAVFRVR
+360 
-367 DLARDE
+367 DE
-373 LARERSRTE
+373 
-382 AQVTLALLGHGAG
+382 
-395 AARRVSSSDLHEL
+395 
-408 CRHAAVFRVRDL
+408 
-420 ARDELARERSRTEA
+420 
-434 QVTLALLGHGAGAAR
+434 
-449 RVSSSDLHELCRH
+449 
-462 AAVFR
+462 
-467 VRDLARDEL
+467 
-476 ARERSRTEA
+476 
-485 QVTLALLGH
+485 
-494 GAGAARRVSSS
+494 
-505 DLHELCRHAA
+505 
-515 VFRVRDLARDEL
+515 
-527 ARERSRTEAQ
+527 
-537 NNGNDTNNSES
+537 
-548 DDEYMDAVRPI
+548 EYVDAVRPI
-559 TMEDLRLSLAKLKE
+559 TMEDLRLSLSKLKE
-573 SKIQCGSLAPSMRIE
+573 SKIQCGTLAPSMRIE

>member
-1 MMVEGSAFTRNDVFQ
+1 MEGSAFTRNDVFQ

-58 KAGLGG
+58 KISCRAGLSG
-64 KHSVALDKLTDHE
+64 KHALALDKLTDHE
-77 MIIASQLVVPD
+77 MIIASQLVVPE

-94 KDIAGLDHLIQE
+94 KDIAGLDHLIKE

-204 RTAHDHEATAMMK
+204 RTQHDHEATAMMK

-226 LITDPGCT
+226 LITEPTCT

-263 PNESQ
+263 PSDAQ

-275 ILRSEPVATDIEY
+275 ILRHEPTADDIDY
-288 GRLAANTEG
+288 KRLANATEG

-302 LHELCRHAAVFR
+302 LHELCRQAAVYR
-314 VRDLARDELARER
+314 VRDLAREEIARE
-327 SRTEAQVTLALL
+327 EN
-339 GHGAGAA
+339 
-346 RRVSSSDLHELCRH
+346 
-360 AAVFRVR
+360 
-367 DLARDE
+367 
-373 LARERSRTE
+373 ARENDQTNKTN
-382 AQVTLALLGHGAG
+382 A
-395 AARRVSSSDLHEL
+395 SD
-408 CRHAAVFRVRDL
+408 
-420 ARDELARERSRTEA
+420 
-434 QVTLALLGHGAGAAR
+434 
-449 RVSSSDLHELCRH
+449 
-462 AAVFR
+462 
-467 VRDLARDEL
+467 
-476 ARERSRTEA
+476 
-485 QVTLALLGH
+485 
-494 GAGAARRVSSS
+494 
-505 DLHELCRHAA
+505 
-515 VFRVRDLARDEL
+515 
-527 ARERSRTEAQ
+527 
-537 NNGNDTNNSES
+537 SE
-548 DDEYMDAVRPI
+548 EEFVDAVRPI
-559 TMEDLRLSLAKLKE
+559 TMEDLKLALGKLKE
-573 SKIQCGSLAPSMRIE
+573 SKIQCGTLAPSMRIE

>member
-204 RTAHDHEATAMMK
+204 RTQHDHEATAMMK

-226 LITDPGCT
+226 LITDNNCT

-263 PNESQ
+263 PSETQ

-275 ILRSEPVATDIEY
+275 ILRSEPVATDIDY
-288 GRLAANTEG
+288 RRLASATEG

-302 LHELCRHAAVFR
+302 LHELCRQAAVYR
-314 VRDLARDELARER
+314 VRELARE
-327 SRTEAQVTLALL
+327 E
-339 GHGAGAA
+339 
-346 RRVSSSDLHELCRH
+346 C
-360 AAVFRVR
+360 
-367 DLARDE
+367 ARDSQE
-373 LARERSRTE
+373 ST
-382 AQVTLALLGHGAG
+382 TTKTTN
-395 AARRVSSSDLHEL
+395 SDS
-408 CRHAAVFRVRDL
+408 
-420 ARDELARERSRTEA
+420 DEEF
-434 QVTLALLGHGAGAAR
+434 V
-449 RVSSSDLHELCRH
+449 
-462 AAVFR
+462 
-467 VRDLARDEL
+467 
-476 ARERSRTEA
+476 
-485 QVTLALLGH
+485 
-494 GAGAARRVSSS
+494 
-505 DLHELCRHAA
+505 
-515 VFRVRDLARDEL
+515 
-527 ARERSRTEAQ
+527 
-537 NNGNDTNNSES
+537 
-548 DDEYMDAVRPI
+548 DAVRPI
-559 TMEDLRLSLAKLKE
+559 TMEDMRLSLHKLKE
-573 SKIQCGSLAPSMRIE
+573 SKIQCGTLAPTMRIE

>member
-58 KAGLGG
+58 KVSCRAGLGS
-64 KHSVALDKLTDHE
+64 KHALALDKLTDHE

-94 KDIAGLDHLIQE
+94 KDIAGLDNLIRE

-172 ETQKLAAAVFSLAVK
+172 ETQKLASAVFSLAVK

-226 LITDPGCT
+226 LITDPSCT

-263 PNESQ
+263 PNEFQ

-275 ILRSEPVATDIEY
+275 ILHEEPIASDIDY
-288 GRLAANTEG
+288 KKLAATSEG

-302 LHELCRHAAVFR
+302 LHEVCRQAAVYR
-314 VRDLARDELARER
+314 VRDYAREDLAREQE
-327 SRTEAQVTLALL
+327 SIDNK
-339 GHGAGAA
+339 
-346 RRVSSSDLHELCRH
+346 SNCSDP
-360 AAVFRVR
+360 
-367 DLARDE
+367 DE
-373 LARERSRTE
+373 QYT
-382 AQVTLALLGHGAG
+382 
-395 AARRVSSSDLHEL
+395 
-408 CRHAAVFRVRDL
+408 
-420 ARDELARERSRTEA
+420 
-434 QVTLALLGHGAGAAR
+434 
-449 RVSSSDLHELCRH
+449 
-462 AAVFR
+462 
-467 VRDLARDEL
+467 
-476 ARERSRTEA
+476 
-485 QVTLALLGH
+485 
-494 GAGAARRVSSS
+494 
-505 DLHELCRHAA
+505 
-515 VFRVRDLARDEL
+515 
-527 ARERSRTEAQ
+527 
-537 NNGNDTNNSES
+537 
-548 DDEYMDAVRPI
+548 DAMRPI
-559 TMEDLRLSLAKLKE
+559 TMDDLRNSLLKLKE
-573 SKIQCGSLAPSMRIE
+573 SKIQCGSLAPSMRID